1 MDRWP
6 DEPTL
11 RGVHARMRAAAGRLR
26 LPFRSRTWRGE
37 SGNWQGAGVGS
48 SIDFQDHRPYLPG
61 DDPRYID
68 WQAYARTGHYS
79 MKLYR
84 EEVSPRVDVVLDVSA
99 SMSFEPAK
107 RDRTLELFY
116 FCVESARQSASSLR
130 CHAVGATAS
139 VPWPVPEKPLRAEEQ
154 ARLEAAPGTTAAPT
168 GPALGRVPWRQG
180 SLRVLVSDLLF
191 PGSPEGALTALVTG
205 KGRGVIFAPF
215 CRAETDPGWSGNVEL
230 VDCESALSRVQ
241 HLDAGLLTRYARSYQ
256 RHFDL
261 WQESGRRHAVPVAR
275 VSGGGDFFLA
285 MRADALRLGAVEL
298 TH

>member
-6 DEPTL
+6 DESTL
-11 RGVHARMRAAAGRLR
+11 RAVHARMRAAADRLR

-84 EEVSPRVDVVLDVSA
+84 EEVSPRVDVALDVSS
-99 SMSFEPAK
+99 SMSYEAAK

-116 FCVESARQSASSLR
+116 FCVESARQAGSSLR
-130 CHAVGATAS
+130 CHAVGPAAC
-139 VPWPVPEKPLRAEEQ
+139 VPWNVPEKPLHAEDR
-154 ARLEAAPGTTAAPT
+154 ARLEGGPSAPAAP
-168 GPALGRVPWRQG
+168 ALARVPWRQG

-191 PGSPEGALTALVTG
+191 PGSPEGPLSVLASG
-205 KGRGVIFAPF
+205 KGRAIILAPF
-215 CRAETDPGWSGNVEL
+215 CRDEAEPGWQGNVEL
-230 VDCESALSRVQ
+230 IDCESAARRVQ
-241 HLDAGLLTRYARSYQ
+241 HLDTDLLARYTRSYR
-256 RHFDL
+256 RHLEL
-261 WQESGRRHAVPVAR
+261 WQEGGRRHAVPLAR
-275 VSGGGDFFLA
+275 VAAEGDFYLA

-298 TH
+298 AH